1 MIDEPVCFLEGNG
14 CKVFVHMG
22 YHDALKTLVQ
32 SIVIEAAPALVWVA
46 LTEFGAGEKWRNADF
61 ETDWTIGVPFKITA
75 KMGEQTYQDA
85 GCVLRFDPPSVLE
98 YTHWSRITGLPDTPE
113 SRSTIKMSLDPRGR
127 TTLLT
132 VEQQVPPSSVTHGAG
147 WEIGPE
153 SGWKHWEFYWRV
165 TLPVL
170 KAVVE
175 RGSG

>member
-1 MIDEPVCFLEGNG
+1 MKQI
-14 CKVFVHMG
+14 
-22 YHDALKTLVQ
+22 TQ

-46 LTEFGAGEKWRNADF
+46 LTGLDAGEKWRNASF
-61 ETDWTIGVPFKITA
+61 KTDWTIGVPFEIMA
-75 KMGEQTYQDA
+75 EMGEKTYRDT
-85 GCVLRFDPPSVLE
+85 GRVLRFEPPRVLE

-113 SRSTIKMSLDPRGR
+113 SRSTIKISLDLRDQA
-127 TTLLT
+127 TLLT
-132 VEQQVPPSSVTHGAG
+132 VDQQVPPSPVKQGTG

-170 KAVVE
+170 KEVVE